1 MNWIEPDWPA
11 PAKVRALSTTRDG
24 GMSEGPYAS
33 LNLGSHVGDSLSAV
47 DQNRALLRNAARLPH
62 EPVWMDQVHG
72 TRVLTLPLADG
83 ESKQA
88 DAAFTATAGQ
98 VCTVMTADCLPVLFC
113 STDGSQV
120 AAAHAGWRG
129 LCDGVLEK
137 TVARFGVAPA
147 RLIAWMG
154 PAIGPQ
160 VFEVGEE
167 VRERF
172 IQFNPAAAMAFQP
185 HGDRYLANLYLL
197 ARQRLL
203 AAGVGAIYGGD
214 YCTYSDPER
223 FFSFRR
229 ESETGR
235 QASLIWIEE

>member
-47 DQNRALLRNAARLPH
+47 DQNRALLRNAARLPN

-147 RLIAWMG
+147 RLMAWMG

>member
-1 MNWIEPDWPA
+1 MDCF
-11 PAKVRALSTTRDG
+11 G
-24 GMSEGPYAS
+24 G
-33 LNLGSHVGDSLSAV
+33 
-47 DQNRALLRNAARLPH
+47 
-62 EPVWMDQVHG
+62 
-72 TRVLTLPLADG
+72 
-83 ESKQA
+83 
-88 DAAFTATAGQ
+88 
-98 VCTVMTADCLPVLFC
+98 
-113 STDGSQV
+113 TDGSQV

-147 RLIAWMG
+147 RLMAWMG